1 LPGIRESGRI
11 NRYMAKKYEDMS
23 VDELKAELKRLKDSL
38 CDIEDLHSFTFGKTS
53 VHIGAEKAQNMAA
66 EYEEDCRL
74 HEEQIAAVKKALKA
88 KGAL

>member
-1 LPGIRESGRI
+1 
-11 NRYMAKKYEDMS
+11 MANKLEDMS

-66 EYEEDCRL
+66 EYEEDCKL
-74 HEEQIAAVKKALKA
+74 HNDQIAAIEKALKA
-88 KGAL
+88 KSVV

>member
-1 LPGIRESGRI
+1 
-11 NRYMAKKYEDMS
+11 MTDKFDDMT

-53 VHIGAEKAQNMAA
+53 VHIGAEKTQNMAA
-66 EYEEDCRL
+66 EYEEDCKQ
-74 HEEQIAAVKKALKA
+74 HNEQIAAIEKALKA

>member
-1 LPGIRESGRI
+1 
-11 NRYMAKKYEDMS
+11 MAKKYEDMS
-23 VDELKAELKRLKDSL
+23 IEELKAELKRLKDNL

-66 EYEEDCRL
+66 EYEDDCKL
-74 HEEQIAAVKKALKA
+74 HNEQIAAIDKALRA

>member
-1 LPGIRESGRI
+1 MTRKLD
-11 NRYMAKKYEDMS
+11 DMS
-23 VDELKAELKRLKDSL
+23 IEELKAELKRLKDNL

-66 EYEEDCRL
+66 EYEEDCKL
-74 HEEQIAAVKKALKA
+74 HNEQIAAIEKALKA